1 MIFLT
6 PAFLAF
12 ALLTVLIAQYRPR
25 GLAPLGLALAVDLGF
40 MLLFLHAAQ
49 TGILIGF
56 SLLGFAM
63 LRLGARR
70 GMLPL
75 ALGVTLA
82 VFIVLKKYAFLPALL
97 KPESLPV
104 AVGLSYVLFR
114 LLHLIADRGQGG
126 EVAPGLLAHLHYSL
140 HAPALF
146 SGPFQRYEEHLAL
159 MQEAP
164 RPSPLPQLARMGN
177 GFLKVVVVAKLL
189 KALQQALVPQVAFD
203 PHGLVHLLAGGLVWV
218 IFMYYNFSGYMD
230 IVVPWARLCRLDL
243 PENFDRPLLAD
254 SFLDFWSRWHMTMTN
269 WFKTYVFSPLM
280 MAFARRTSTRN
291 GAIAASAGA
300 FFFTFLLV
308 GAWHGPYTSF
318 LVCGL
323 LLGAGATVNQVA
335 REWLRRRRKHR
346 PPLPGAGVL
355 RLLGA
360 GLNFTFIGVAV
371 SPFWLQ
377 GGQFLR
383 FLGALAAPSGL
394 AVFALTCAA
403 VALAVAVL
411 RPLMTAWLALVQ
423 RLSSLV
429 DSPFGVAAR
438 LVFLALFVLTAS
450 SALPDFVY
458 KGI

>member
-6 PAFLAF
+6 PAFLIF
-12 ALLTVLIAQYRPR
+12 GLLTVLIAQYNPR
-25 GLAPLGLALAVDLGF
+25 GLAPLGLALAVDFGF
-40 MLLFLHAAQ
+40 MFLFLGWQQ

-56 SLLGFAM
+56 SLMGFLA

-70 GMLPL
+70 GLLPL
-75 ALGVTLA
+75 ALALMLA
-82 VFIVLKKYAFLPALL
+82 LFIVLKKYAFLPALL

-114 LLHLIADRGQGG
+114 LLHLITDRGQGG

-140 HAPALF
+140 HAQALV

-164 RPSPLPQLARMGN
+164 RPNPLPQLARMGN
-177 GFLKVVVVAKLL
+177 GFLKVVVVAKVL
-189 KALQQALVPQVAFD
+189 KSLQAALVPGFALD

-218 IFMYYNFSGYMD
+218 VFMYYNFSGYMD
-230 IVVPWARLCRLDL
+230 IVVPWARLCRIDL

-280 MAFARRTSTRN
+280 LAFARHTSTRN
-291 GAIAASAGA
+291 GAIAASGAA

-323 LLGAGATVNQVA
+323 LLGLAATINQVT
-335 REWLRRRRKHR
+335 RELLRRRRKAKPAAR
-346 PPLPGAGVL
+346 PLPGL

-371 SPFWLQ
+371 SPFWLD
-377 GGQFLR
+377 GTQFLQ
-383 FLGALAAPSGL
+383 FLTALASPAGL
-394 AVFALTCAA
+394 AVFATVCTAA
-403 VALAVAVL
+403 ALATALL
-411 RPLMTAWLALVQ
+411 RPLMNTALALA
-423 RLSSLV
+423 RRGSPWLDSS
-429 DSPFGVAAR
+429 FGLAVR
-438 LVFLALFVLTAS
+438 IVFLALFLLTAS
-450 SALPDFVY
+450 NALPDFVY